1 MNKDTYVKK
10 YTRKDG
16 TEVKNHFRTEAN
28 DIESD
33 NYTAEGNVNPYT
45 DEKGT
50 KKLLHD
56 ESGEINS
63 AEDLS

>member
-1 MNKDTYVKK
+1 MNKDVYVKK

-28 DIESD
+28 DTDTD
-33 NYTAEGNVNPYT
+33 NYTAKGNVNPYT

-50 KKLLHD
+50 KESLDDTKSTED
-56 ESGEINS
+56 E
-63 AEDLS
+63 

>member
-1 MNKDTYVKK
+1 MNKDTYIKK
-10 YTRKDG
+10 YIRKDG

-28 DIESD
+28 NIESD

-50 KKLLHD
+50 KEPLD
-56 ESGEINS
+56 DAEST
-63 AEDLS
+63 ED

>member
-33 NYTAEGNVNPYT
+33 NYTAKGNVNPYT

-50 KKLLHD
+50 KEPLDDAKST
-56 ESGEINS
+56 EE
-63 AEDLS
+63 E

>member
-1 MNKDTYVKK
+1 MNKDVYVKK

-28 DIESD
+28 DTDTD
-33 NYTAEGNVNPYT
+33 NYTAKGNVNPYT

-50 KKLLHD
+50 KEPSDDALLD
-56 ESGEINS
+56 EDE
-63 AEDLS
+63 

>member
-1 MNKDTYVKK
+1 MNKDTYVRK

-33 NYTAEGNVNPYT
+33 NYTTKGNVNPYT

-50 KKLLHD
+50 KEPLNEAKST
-56 ESGEINS
+56 EE
-63 AEDLS
+63 E

>member
-28 DIESD
+28 DTDTD
-33 NYTAEGNVNPYT
+33 NYTTKGNVNPYT

-50 KKLLHD
+50 KEPLDDAESNED
-56 ESGEINS
+56 E
-63 AEDLS
+63 

>member
-1 MNKDTYVKK
+1 VNNDTYVKK

-28 DIESD
+28 DIEAD
-33 NYTAEGNVNPYT
+33 NYTAKGNVNPYT

-50 KKLLHD
+50 KEPLEGAESTED
-56 ESGEINS
+56 E
-63 AEDLS
+63 